1 MRNLSAGHI
10 IDYDRA
16 GSRKD
21 QHICSEEFRREL
33 PHWSSLLMT
42 IQTAASLELG

>member
-1 MRNLSAGHI
+1 MRNLPAGHI

-21 QHICSEEFRREL
+21 QHIRSEEFRRKL
-33 PHWSSLLMT
+33 PHRSNLQMT
-42 IQTAASLELG
+42 IQTAASIELG